1 MMDDITALILD
12 DHAAFRRGFARL
24 DDARDP
30 AELLAVW
37 EALALHLDIHAEA
50 EEAILYPHLVRH
62 GDDGAEEAEDAVG
75 DHNKIRDAVAE
86 SKLHEAGSDAWW
98 AAVRRARREN
108 SEHLAEEEDE
118 ALPDFRRHAGVEL
131 RAELGARWLRFYGE
145 HKNGRNLRFLDKDP
159 AAYVQ
164 EHR

>member
-1 MMDDITALILD
+1 MDDITALILD

-24 DDARDP
+24 DDARDEH
-30 AELLAVW
+30 ELLAIW
-37 EALALHLDIHAEA
+37 DALALHLDIHAEA

-62 GDDGAEEAEDAVG
+62 GDDGVAETVDAVG

-86 SKLHEAGSDAWW
+86 SKLHPVGSDEWW
-98 AAVRRARREN
+98 EAVWQARREN

-118 ALPDFRRHAGVEL
+118 ALPDFRRHASVEL
-131 RAELGARWLRFYGE
+131 RAELGRRWLTFYGE
-145 HKNGRNLRFLDKDP
+145 HKNGRDLPFTDKDP
-159 AAYVQ
+159 QRYVD

>member
-1 MMDDITALILD
+1 MDDITALILD
-12 DHAAFRRGFARL
+12 DHASFRRGFARL

-30 AELLAVW
+30 DELLAIW

-62 GDDGAEEAEDAVG
+62 GDDGEDETADAVG
-75 DHNKIRDAVAE
+75 DHNKIRDAIAE
-86 SKLHEAGSDAWW
+86 SKLHEVGSDAWW
-98 AAVRRARREN
+98 AAVWKARREN

-131 RAELGARWLRFYGE
+131 RAELGAHWLRFYGE
-145 HKNGRNLRFLDKDP
+145 HKNGRNLPFRDKDP
-159 AAYVQ
+159 AAYVR

>member
-1 MMDDITALILD
+1 MDDITALILD

-37 EALALHLDIHAEA
+37 EALTLHLDIHAEA

-62 GDDGAEEAEDAVG
+62 GDHGAEETEDAVG
-75 DHNKIRDAVAE
+75 DHNKIRDAIAE
-86 SKLHEAGSDAWW
+86 SKLHEVGSDAWW
-98 AAVRRARREN
+98 AAVWRARREN

-159 AAYVQ
+159 AAYVR